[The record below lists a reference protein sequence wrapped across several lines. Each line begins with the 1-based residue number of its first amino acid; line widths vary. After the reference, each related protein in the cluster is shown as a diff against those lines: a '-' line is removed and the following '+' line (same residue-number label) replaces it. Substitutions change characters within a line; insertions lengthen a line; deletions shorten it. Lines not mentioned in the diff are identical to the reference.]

1 MPPVILILYVGAPRA
16 TRAGRGGAQP
26 SHRPAADPRFLLMQ
40 KLEEEKLRAQSVPT
54 AEKAQ
59 LSSSATAGHDA
70 ACVPMV
76 PPADVRREGL
86 TKSAVPGA
94 EGVAAERQAERREAE
109 LRSQAQLRVRL
120 AAAKRA
126 AALQMRGAVGGASGR
141 ADDGTGTGPGSPSI
155 SVSDDGLQLQEIALR
170 SKLKGRKA

>member
-1 MPPVILILYVGAPRA
+1 MIFG
-16 TRAGRGGAQP
+16 TRGKALCEGREERGKREAIGV
-26 SHRPAADPRFLLMQ
+26 Q
-40 KLEEEKLRAQSVPT
+40 KLEEEKRKALASGVPT

-59 LSSSATAGHDA
+59 LSSSATAGHGYGA

-94 EGVAAERQAERREAE
+94 EGVAAERHAERREAQ

-120 AAAKRA
+120 AAAKRRMT
-126 AALQMRGAVGGASGR
+126 AALQGVKADDNASATRGA
-141 ADDGTGTGPGSPSI
+141 DGTEPLVSGMVNVDGNGTEESR
-155 SVSDDGLQLQEIALR
+155 VSQEDVLR
-170 SKLKGRKA
+170 KKLRARKAA

>member
-1 MPPVILILYVGAPRA
+1 
-16 TRAGRGGAQP
+16 
-26 SHRPAADPRFLLMQ
+26 MQ
-40 KLEEEKLRAQSVPT
+40 KLEEEKRKALASGVPT

-59 LSSSATAGHDA
+59 LSSSATAGHGYGA

-126 AALQMRGAVGGASGR
+126 AALRVRDGGASGR
-141 ADDGTGTGPGSPSI
+141 ADEGSTGSGSGTGPAGPFI
-155 SVSDDGLQLQEIALR
+155 SSDDGLMSQETALR
-170 SKLKGRKA
+170 SKLKAWKA